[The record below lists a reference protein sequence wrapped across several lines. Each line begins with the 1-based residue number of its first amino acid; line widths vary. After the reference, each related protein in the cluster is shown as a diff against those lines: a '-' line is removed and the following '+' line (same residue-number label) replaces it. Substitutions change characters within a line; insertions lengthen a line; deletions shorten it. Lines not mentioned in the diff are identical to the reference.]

1 MDWGTVIRSI
11 APRAKSSIVDGVV
24 AAMPHM
30 MSIANLTTPLRQ
42 AHYLAQLAH
51 ESAGFTTTEEF
62 ASGAAYEG
70 RKDLGNLERGDGKR
84 FKGRGLIQLT
94 GRSNY
99 KTYGQRLG
107 VDLITDP
114 TLAGKFPWAAVTAA
128 VYWRDRGLNRYA
140 DRDDVRAVTRLINGG
155 YNGLSDRERYLKL
168 AKRAIEQ
175 QAGPTPVGN
184 QIKKAQERLASLNY
198 ALGMTDG
205 QIGPLTRSAI
215 RDFQDAMGE
224 PVTGELDARTYGILM
239 SDDAIKRPV
248 SVSREELT
256 TKDLK
261 ERGSEIIIATDSVKA
276 NVATA
281 TSALAAA
288 SGVATQVNDIHDKV
302 TTVTT
307 AIESG
312 QESVSWLVANWQIIA
327 IIVLLLVVA
336 FCIWRIWHNTNIVE
350 RVRLQDAR
358 DGVNVKR

>member
-1 MDWGTVIRSI
+1 MDWGTIIRSV
-11 APRAKSSIVDGVV
+11 APRAKTSIVDGIVS
-24 AAMPHM
+24 AMPHIT
-30 MSIANLTTPLRQ
+30 SLAGLNTPLRQ
-42 AHYLAQLAH
+42 AHFLAQLAH

-70 RKDLGNLERGDGKR
+70 RKDLGNTQRGDGKR

-99 KTYGQRLG
+99 KTYGQKLG
-107 VDLITDP
+107 VDLVTDP
-114 TLAGKFPWAAVTAA
+114 TLAGKFPWAALTAA
-128 VYWRDRGLNRYA
+128 VYWRDRNLNRYA
-140 DRDDVRAVTRLINGG
+140 DRDDVRAVTRYVNGG
-155 YNGLSDRERYLKL
+155 YNGLSDRERYLRL

-175 QAGPTPVGN
+175 QGAPTPVGN

-198 ALGMTDG
+198 ALGAIDG

-239 SDDAIKRPV
+239 SGDALKRPV
-248 SVSREELT
+248 SITREELT

-261 ERGSEIIIATDSVKA
+261 ERGSEIIIAADGVKT

-288 SGVATQVNDIHDKV
+288 SGLATQVNDISGHV
-302 TTVTT
+302 TNVKM
-307 AIESG
+307 AIETG
-312 QESVSWLVANWQIIA
+312 HESVSWLAANWQIIL
-327 IIVLLLVVA
+327 IFILLAVVA
-336 FCIWRIWHNTNIVE
+336 FCIWRIWANANTVE
-350 RVRLQDAR
+350 RARLQDAR